1 MTFPSF
7 SVVIETANLS
17 LADLDGL
24 QETLEALAAQSLPI
38 ENAREV
44 LLADSGDVP
53 EDILGPVLE
62 HYPWVRLMRLPR
74 GTGYEE
80 LKMAGANA
88 ATGEVV
94 VFVDGDCFYERG
106 WLEALLTPFSD
117 SSVLV
122 VGGETA
128 IDSAGPYGLAVAIVA
143 SFPASSSSPDLYPSD
158 RYHLNNVA
166 FRRSVLEHVPIPS
179 RRPCYRMS
187 GLHAAALQAA
197 GYTIWRQPVARARH
211 ASPNGFTHFFWRF
224 LLVGYD
230 GVVVPRLIAE
240 EARSSSRPGRPEGRH
255 YGSRSRDQRRRTLR
269 LIRFWSVQSVAKL
282 IAEIRRQPSRVLS
295 LPLAAPI
302 IAGAVALQGVG
313 ALAGL
318 IAPERLLD
326 AVPDDILSSSTCQR
340 GQPRRTLVS

>member
-24 QETLEALAAQSLPI
+24 QETLKALAAQSLPI
-38 ENAREV
+38 EHAREV
-44 LLADSGDVP
+44 LLADSGEVP
-53 EDILGPVLE
+53 EDVLGPVLDR
-62 HYPWVRLMRLPR
+62 YPWVRLMRLPR

-94 VFVDGDCFYERG
+94 VFVDGDCFYDRG

-117 SSVLV
+117 PSVLI
-122 VGGETA
+122 VGGETT
-128 IDSAGPYGLAVAIVA
+128 IDSSGPYGLAVAVVA
-143 SFPASSSSPDLYPSD
+143 SFPARSSAPGLYPAD

-166 FRRSVLEHVPIPS
+166 FRRSVLEHIPIPS

-187 GLHAAALQAA
+187 GLHAAALLAA
-197 GYTIWRQPVARARH
+197 GYTIWRQPAAQARH
-211 ASPNGFTHFFWRF
+211 ASPNGLTHFFWRF

-230 GVVVPRLIAE
+230 GVVVPRLIAAE
-240 EARSSSRPGRPEGRH
+240 GRSSNA
-255 YGSRSRDQRRRTLR
+255 SRDQRKRIFR
-269 LIRFWSVQSVAKL
+269 LIRFWSAQGVAKL

-295 LPLAAPI
+295 LPVTAPI

-340 GQPRRTLVS
+340 GQPPRPLALGEPTKKV